1 MTTNLTN
8 KKVAAQLNALT
19 SKMHNVEVSCNY
31 QNNLTLF
38 GKVENVQKVVKE
50 LCANGLTALQND
62 IPSNDNPYFD
72 GHMTAVVGR
81 V

>member
-1 MTTNLTN
+1 MNTNITN
-8 KKVAAQLNALT
+8 VKVASELNELT

-31 QNNLTLF
+31 QNNLVLF
-38 GKVENVQKVVKE
+38 GKIENVQKVVKE
-50 LCANGLTALQND
+50 LCANGLTALQNN

-72 GHMTAVVGR
+72 GHMSAVVGR